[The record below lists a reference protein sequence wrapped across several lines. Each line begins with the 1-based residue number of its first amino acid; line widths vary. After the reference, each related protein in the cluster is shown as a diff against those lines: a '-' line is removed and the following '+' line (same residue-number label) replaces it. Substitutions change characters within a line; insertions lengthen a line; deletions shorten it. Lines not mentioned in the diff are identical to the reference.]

1 MFTGIVETVGKIISI
16 KKEKGNII
24 FSVEADFTSELKEGQ
39 SVAHN
44 GVCLTVEKI
53 SGKNYFITA
62 VKETLSKTNLGKLKV
77 GDKIN
82 LERSLKVGD
91 RLDGHFV
98 QGHVDTTARVKSIKK
113 EKGSWLFSFEVK
125 SQKLKVK
132 SLIIEKGSICVS
144 GISLTVVETKRNNF
158 SVAIIPHT
166 FSNTNF
172 SAMKKGDEANIEFDI
187 LGKYI
192 KKIISSK

>member
-1 MFTGIVETVGKIISI
+1 VFTGIIEALGEVISLR
-16 KKEKGNII
+16 KEGSNLRITLRTP
-24 FSVEADFTSELKEGQ
+24 FASELKEGQ

-53 SGKNYFITA
+53 EASKKTYTITA
-62 VKETLSKTNLGKLKV
+62 VKETLAKTNFRKIKA

-98 QGHVDTTARVKSIKK
+98 QGHVDTTAKVKSIKK

-125 SQKLKVK
+125 SQKQAVSEAELSKVK
-132 SLIIEKGSICVS
+132 SLILEKGSICV
-144 GISLTVVETKRNNF
+144 N
-158 SVAIIPHT
+158 
-166 FSNTNF
+166 
-172 SAMKKGDEANIEFDI
+172 
-187 LGKYI
+187 
-192 KKIISSK
+192 